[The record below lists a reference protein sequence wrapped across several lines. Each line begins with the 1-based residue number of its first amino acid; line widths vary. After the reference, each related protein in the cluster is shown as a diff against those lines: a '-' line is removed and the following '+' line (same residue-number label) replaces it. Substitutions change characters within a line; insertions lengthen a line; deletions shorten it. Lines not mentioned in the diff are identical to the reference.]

1 MAEKNM
7 IVAIIISF
15 IFTGLGIAYA
25 GDIKK
30 GVGLFAVGVVLNILG
45 LWVNM
50 IFSYISIIVWIV
62 GLYLTY
68 QEVKMVNGEY

>member
-1 MAEKNM
+1 MAETNM
-7 IVAIIISF
+7 VIALIISF

-30 GVGLFAVGVVLNILG
+30 GGGIFAVAVLLNILG
-45 LWVNM
+45 MWVNPL
-50 IFSYISIIVWIV
+50 FSIISLVLWIA

-68 QEVKMVNGEY
+68 QEVKMVNG

>member
-7 IVAIIISF
+7 IIAMIISF

-30 GVGLFAVGVVLNILG
+30 GVGLFAIGVILNILG
-45 LWVNM
+45 MRVHSL
-50 IFSYISIIVWIV
+50 FSVISLVVWAAA
-62 GLYLTY
+62 LYLTY
-68 QEVKMVNGEY
+68 QEVKAVNGG

>member
-7 IVAIIISF
+7 IAALIISF

-30 GVGLFAVGVVLNILG
+30 GVGLFAAAIILNILG
-45 LWVNM
+45 MLVSG
-50 IFSYISIIVWIV
+50 IFSYISIIVWAV

-68 QEVKMVNGEY
+68 QEVKLVNGE

>member
-7 IVAIIISF
+7 VIALIISF

-30 GVGLFAVGVVLNILG
+30 GVGIFAVAVLLNILG
-45 LWVNM
+45 LWVNPL
-50 IFSYISIIVWIV
+50 FSIISLVLWIA

-68 QEVKMVNGEY
+68 QEVKMVNG

>member
-7 IVAIIISF
+7 IVALIISF

-25 GDIKK
+25 GDVKK
-30 GVGLFAVGVVLNILG
+30 GVILFAIGVVLNILG
-45 LWVNM
+45 MWVNM

-62 GLYLTY
+62 ALYLTY
-68 QEVKMVNGEY
+68 QEVKAVNGE